1 MLHPVHHPPLKTRQ
15 PPEWHTLDVD
25 TLTGRRRTSSPG
37 WSGSSE
43 TEEHPAAACHNS
55 SAGPLTG
62 LNGEED
68 TKSHRAPA
76 WPSGRQQTHQNP
88 PREHNGPWH
97 QQNKE
102 GKEEGM
108 RARPLP
114 RNLPTPALEAAQKM
128 CNPMGTSTLIPFH
141 TSLLNLLLTCNP
153 YNAPGGSIH
162 LFLS

>member
-1 MLHPVHHPPLKTRQ
+1 MLHPVHRPPLKTRQ

-43 TEEHPAAACHNS
+43 TEGHPAAACRNS

-62 LNGEED
+62 LNREED

-76 WPSGRQQTHQNP
+76 WPSWQEQTHQNP
-88 PREHNGPWH
+88 PTMGRGTNRIRRGKRKGWEHSPSPGTS
-97 QQNKE
+97 
-102 GKEEGM
+102 
-108 RARPLP
+108 
-114 RNLPTPALEAAQKM
+114 PTPALEAAQKM

-141 TSLLNLLLTCNP
+141 TSLLNLLFDLQPLQCTRR
-153 YNAPGGSIH
+153 
-162 LFLS
+162 F